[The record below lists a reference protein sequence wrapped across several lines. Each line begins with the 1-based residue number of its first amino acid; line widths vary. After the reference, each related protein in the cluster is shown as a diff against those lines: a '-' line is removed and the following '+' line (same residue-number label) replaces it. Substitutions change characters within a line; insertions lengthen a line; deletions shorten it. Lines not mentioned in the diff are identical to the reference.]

1 MSLGEGLTAVPLRI
15 GIDLD
20 GVLADM
26 DAELLRQAEIL
37 FGDTITRRLQKPPI
51 QPVVPP
57 PAGRPGDPADNEGSG
72 RPPEAALDNTP
83 PLLKVNM
90 TPRQQQKL
98 WQHVTATEDF
108 WERLDELEPGVV
120 KRLGGLAI
128 ERRWEIIFL
137 TKRPATAGSTAQRQT
152 QRWLEA
158 KGFQLP
164 SVFVVQRSRGRIAA
178 AFDLDVVVDDRPENC
193 LEVVVDSRAR
203 AILVWREHETML
215 PPAARR
221 SGIAIVGST
230 AECLEVLTALDSP
243 AARPG
248 LIERVRKL
256 LQ

>member
-1 MSLGEGLTAVPLRI
+1 VPLRI
-15 GIDLD
+15 GVDLD

-26 DAELLRQAEIL
+26 DAELLKEAEIL
-37 FGDTITRRLQKPPI
+37 FGDTITRGLKEPPI
-51 QPVVPP
+51 QPAAPP
-57 PAGRPGDPADNEGSG
+57 PARHPDDPPDNEG

-83 PLLKVNM
+83 PQLRVNM

-98 WQHVTATEDF
+98 WQHVSAIEDF
-108 WERLDELEPGVV
+108 WERLAELEPGVV
-120 KRLGGLAI
+120 ERLGGLAI

-164 SVFVVQRSRGRIAA
+164 SVFVVQRSRGKIAA

-193 LEVVVDSRAR
+193 LDVVVDSRAR
-203 AILVWREHETML
+203 AILVWREHETTL

-230 AECLEVLTALDSP
+230 AEGLEMLTKLDSP

-248 LIERVRKL
+248 LIERVKKL